1 MSGVKKN
8 QNKLLVCLGIII
20 FSCAEQ
26 YSDDN
31 SPDNNSPDDICGI
44 DTTFT
49 LPLPAIDI
57 ARYSDCRYILAGIY
71 GTEILDELGN
81 ILPSWE
87 DNRLRVPSTRGF
99 NPTSDGG
106 FLTTYLDFVS
116 KASPP
121 DAPDTGWT
129 WSVPTFQAPHYVNDA
144 IETTDG
150 DYIAVGWVSGDPGTA
165 GHSQKGQAFIAKL
178 SEGGILQWIRRF
190 GLLNTP
196 KDTFW
201 EVVEADDGGFV
212 AVGSKLEAREFY
224 FYDHFWFMKI
234 DADGNEVW
242 SREIGTND
250 RYDMAFDV
258 IKMPDGGFAATGMST
273 INSSGYGAMRVV
285 RISAN
290 GTIMWDKKAG
300 GDGYQDTGHALAL
313 NQNENVLMVAGVKQP
328 PTGDSKIKLWGYNP
342 DTGNRLFTINTIDHE
357 FGLSAFGVVAAYD
370 NGFIIT
376 SNPYLIKTDSLGR
389 F

>member
-1 MSGVKKN
+1 MNGVKII
-8 QNKLLVCLGIII
+8 QNKLLVYLGIII
-20 FSCAEQ
+20 FSCTEQ
-26 YSDDN
+26 YSDA
-31 SPDNNSPDDICGI
+31 NSPDDICGI

-87 DNRLRVPSTRGF
+87 ENRSRVPTTRGF

-106 FLTTYLDFVS
+106 FLTTYIDFVS
-116 KASPP
+116 KSSPP
-121 DAPDTGWT
+121 DNPGTGWS
-129 WSVPTFQAPHYVNDA
+129 WSIPTYQAPHYINDA
-144 IETTDG
+144 IETTNG
-150 DYIAVGWVSGDPGTA
+150 DYIAVGWISGDPGTA
-165 GHSQKGQAFIAKL
+165 GHSQRGQAFIAKL
-178 SEGGILQWIRRF
+178 SEGGIFQWIKRF

-212 AVGSKLEAREFY
+212 AVGSKLEAREFF
-224 FYDHFWFMKI
+224 FYDHFWLLKI
-234 DADGNEVW
+234 DADGNQVW

-258 IKMPDGGFAATGMST
+258 IKLPDGGFAATGMST
-273 INSSGYGAMRVV
+273 INSNGVGAMRVV

-290 GTIMWDKKAG
+290 GNLIWDKKAG
-300 GDGYQDTGHALAL
+300 GDGYQDMGHALAL
-313 NQNENVLMVAGVKQP
+313 NQNGNVLMVAGMKQP
-328 PTGDSKIKLWGYNP
+328 STGDSKIKLWGYDP
-342 DTGNRLFTINTIDHE
+342 ETGDRLFTRNTIDLE

-376 SNPYLIKTDSLGR
+376 SNPSLIKTDSLGR

>member
-1 MSGVKKN
+1 MNRYKKN
-8 QNKLLVCLGIII
+8 HCKLLFWLLAVI
-20 FSCAEQ
+20 FSCSEQ
-26 YSDDN
+26 N
-31 SPDNNSPDDICGI
+31 SEANLIDNNSTNILCGI

-49 LPLPAIDI
+49 STMPAVDI

-71 GTEILDELGN
+71 GTELLDEFGN
-81 ILPSWE
+81 VLPSWE
-87 DNRLRVPSTRGF
+87 DNGMRVPSSRGF

-106 FLTTYLDFVS
+106 FLTTYINFVS
-116 KASPP
+116 KSSPP
-121 DAPDTGWT
+121 DAPGNGWT
-129 WSVPTFQAPHYVNDA
+129 WFVPDFQAPHYVNDA

-150 DYIAVGWVSGDPGTA
+150 DYIAVGWVSGDPGTG
-165 GHSQKGQAFIAKL
+165 GHSQRGQAFIARL
-178 SEGGILQWIRRF
+178 SDGGIMQWIKRF

-224 FYDHFWFMKI
+224 FYDHFWFLKV
-234 DADGNEVW
+234 DADGDEIW

-273 INSSGYGAMRVV
+273 INSNGYGAMRVV

-290 GTIMWDKKAG
+290 GNIIWNKKAG
-300 GDGYQDTGHALAL
+300 GDGYQDMGHALAL
-313 NQNENVLMVAGVKQP
+313 NQNENVLMVAGTKQP
-328 PTGDSKIKLWGYNP
+328 NTGDSYIKLWGYNP
-342 DTGNRLFTINTIDHE
+342 DSGNRLFTINNIDREH
-357 FGLSAFGVVAAYD
+357 GLGSWGIVAAYD

-376 SNPYLIKTDSLGR
+376 SNPSLIKMDSLGG

>member
-1 MSGVKKN
+1 MKN
-8 QNKLLVCLGIII
+8 KIKIKAGYLAVI
-20 FSCAEQ
+20 FISFLSCTKDTLSQE
-26 YSDDN
+26 SSN
-31 SPDNNSPDDICGI
+31 SPGVLNCGI

-49 LPLPAIDI
+49 LPLPAVDI
-57 ARYSDCRYILAGIY
+57 ARYSDCRYIVAGIY
-71 GTEILDELGN
+71 GTEIIDELGN

-87 DNRLRVPSTRGF
+87 DNGMRVPSTRGF

-106 FLTTYLDFVS
+106 FLTTYIDFVS

-121 DAPDTGWT
+121 DAPGNGWT
-129 WSVPTFQAPHYVNDA
+129 WSVPSFQAPHYVNDA

-150 DYIAVGWVSGDPGTA
+150 DYIAVGWVSGDPGTG
-165 GHSQKGQAFIAKL
+165 GHNQRGQAFIARL
-178 SEGGILQWIRRF
+178 SDGGVMQWIKRF

-224 FYDHFWFMKI
+224 FYDHFWFLKI
-234 DADGNEVW
+234 DADGNQEW

-273 INSSGYGAMRVV
+273 INSNGYAAMRVV
-285 RISAN
+285 RISEN
-290 GTIMWDKKAG
+290 GTVMWDKKAG
-300 GDGYQDTGHALAL
+300 GDGYQDMGHALAL
-313 NQNENVLMVAGVKQP
+313 NQNENVLMVAGTKQP
-328 PTGDSKIKLWGYNP
+328 TSGDSKIKLWGYDPN
-342 DTGNRLFTINTIDHE
+342 TGNRLFTRNNIGQE
-357 FGLSAFGVVAAYD
+357 FGLGSWGVVAAYD

-376 SNPYLIKTDSLGR
+376 SNPALIKTDSLGI

>member
-1 MSGVKKN
+1 MKNNIRIKADCLIVIFISFLSCTKDTLSQESSDFPGVLN
-8 QNKLLVCLGIII
+8 
-20 FSCAEQ
+20 
-26 YSDDN
+26 
-31 SPDNNSPDDICGI
+31 CGI

-49 LPLPAIDI
+49 LALPAVDI
-57 ARYSDCRYILAGIY
+57 ARYPDCRYIVAGIY

-87 DNRLRVPSTRGF
+87 DNGMRVPSSRGF

-106 FLTTYLDFVS
+106 FLTTYIDFVS

-121 DAPDTGWT
+121 DAPGNGWT
-129 WSVPTFQAPHYVNDA
+129 WSVPSFQAPHYVNDA

-150 DYIAVGWVSGDPGTA
+150 DYIAVGWVSGDPGTG
-165 GHSQKGQAFIAKL
+165 GHNQKGQAFIARL
-178 SEGGILQWIRRF
+178 SDGGVMQWVKRF

-224 FYDHFWFMKI
+224 FYDHFWFLKI
-234 DADGNEVW
+234 DADGNQEW

-273 INSSGYGAMRVV
+273 INSNGYAAMRVV
-285 RISAN
+285 RITEN
-290 GTIMWDKKAG
+290 GTVMWDKKAG
-300 GDGYQDTGHALAL
+300 GDGYQDMGHALAL
-313 NQNENVLMVAGVKQP
+313 NQNENVLMVAGTKQP
-328 PTGDSKIKLWGYNP
+328 TSGDSKIKLWGYDPN
-342 DTGNRLFTINTIDHE
+342 TGNRLFTRNNIDQE
-357 FGLSAFGVVAAYD
+357 FGLGSWGVVAAYD

-376 SNPYLIKTDSLGR
+376 SNPALIKTDSLGI

>member
-1 MSGVKKN
+1 MTGVKKN

-26 YSDDN
+26 YSDAN
-31 SPDNNSPDDICGI
+31 SPDINSPDDICGI

-87 DNRLRVPSTRGF
+87 DNRSRVPATRSF

-106 FLTTYLDFVS
+106 FLTTYIDFVS
-116 KASPP
+116 KSSPP
-121 DAPDTGWT
+121 DNPGTGWS
-129 WSVPTFQAPHYVNDA
+129 WSIPAYQAPHYINDA
-144 IETTDG
+144 IETTNG
-150 DYIAVGWVSGDPGTA
+150 DYIAVGWISGDPGTA

-178 SEGGILQWIRRF
+178 SESGIFQWIKRF

-212 AVGSKLEAREFY
+212 AVGSKLEAREFF
-224 FYDHFWFMKI
+224 FYDHFWLLKI
-234 DADGNEVW
+234 DADGNQVW

-258 IKMPDGGFAATGMST
+258 IKLPDGGFAATGMST
-273 INSSGYGAMRVV
+273 INSNGVGAMRVV

-290 GTIMWDKKAG
+290 GNIIWDKKAG
-300 GDGYQDTGHALAL
+300 GDGYQDMGHALAL
-313 NQNENVLMVAGVKQP
+313 NQNENVLMVTGMKQP
-328 PTGDSKIKLWGYNP
+328 STGDSKIKLWGYDP
-342 DTGNRLFTINTIDHE
+342 ETGDRLFTRNTIDLE

-376 SNPYLIKTDSLGR
+376 SNPSLIKTDSLGR

>member
-8 QNKLLVCLGIII
+8 QTKLLVYLGIII

-26 YSDDN
+26 YSDA
-31 SPDNNSPDDICGI
+31 NSPDDICGI

-106 FLTTYLDFVS
+106 FLTTYIDFVS
-116 KASPP
+116 KSSPP
-121 DAPDTGWT
+121 DNPGTGWS
-129 WSVPTFQAPHYVNDA
+129 WSIPAYQAPHYINDA
-144 IETTDG
+144 IETTNG
-150 DYIAVGWVSGDPGTA
+150 DYIAVGWISGDPGTA

-178 SEGGILQWIRRF
+178 SEGGIFQWIKRF

-224 FYDHFWFMKI
+224 FYDHFWFLKI

-376 SNPYLIKTDSLGR
+376 SNPSLIKTDSLGR